1 MLWLVLG
8 ALTLFLFLGGLRAFE
23 RASVT
28 TIRSRIAWVA
38 AIGGIA
44 LALLLILSGRGA
56 VALGA
61 LSLFGPLIYNRW
73 RAARMSGGAQSQS
86 GGPNANASSGQPP
99 P

>member
-28 TIRSRIAWVA
+28 TIKSLVAWIA

-44 LALLLILSGRGA
+44 LALLLVLSGRGGFA
-56 VALGA
+56 IGA
-61 LSLFGPLIYNRW
+61 LTLFGPLIYRRW
-73 RAARMSGGAQSQS
+73 QASRMGAGSQQSRS
-86 GGPNANASSGQPP
+86 AGAGSSGQSPP